1 VVEEA
6 KYPVFVVGSS
16 RSGTTLLFS
25 FLLASGE
32 FPLYEEGETHLAE
45 CRRKYGDPRRD
56 ANFRRFLNDWF
67 RSLQFRR
74 SGLDATEFAT
84 EAWQNRQSYE
94 EVMGLFMNRMARLEE
109 KPRWAEKT
117 PANVFHMERLAAAF
131 PEARFVHVVRDG
143 RDVALSIRRLGWT
156 GTQSGR
162 PIKQLICAAKNWE
175 RAVVAA
181 RASGRHLGDRY
192 LEVRYEELVATPEPV
207 LARVREFT
215 GAEIPESAADSAGVG
230 ALREGFSAFD
240 EKMSGLSTRGL
251 YRWKSALKPDERV
264 ALSATIGSTLRELG
278 YEDEPLEGA
287 GARSWLARAEAAGC
301 SGWARTKNWL
311 AEHTPLGAF
320 SESRLEFED

>member
-1 VVEEA
+1 MAEEQTF
-6 KYPVFVVGSS
+6 PVFVVGSS

-56 ANFRRFLNDWF
+56 GNFRRFLDDWF

-74 SGLDATEFAT
+74 SGLDAAEFAR
-84 EAWQNRQSYE
+84 EAWQSRQSYE
-94 EVMGLFMNRMARLEE
+94 EVMNLFMSRMARLEE

-117 PANVFHMERLAAAF
+117 PANVFHMGRLAAAF
-131 PEARFVHVVRDG
+131 PQARFVHVVRDG

-162 PIKQLICAAKNWE
+162 PVKQLICAAKNWE
-175 RAVVAA
+175 RAVKAA
-181 RASGRHLGDRY
+181 RESGQSLGDRY
-192 LEVRYEELVATPEPV
+192 LEVRYEDLVASPQPV

-215 GAEIPESAADSAGVG
+215 GAAIPESAADSAGVG

-240 EKMSGLSTRGL
+240 DKMSGLSTQGL
-251 YRWKSALKPDERV
+251 NRWKTALDEQERE
-264 ALSATIGSTLRELG
+264 ALSATIGPTLRELG
-278 YEDEPLEGA
+278 YEDEPVRGST
-287 GARSWLARAEAAGC
+287 ARRWLARVEAAGC
-301 SGWARTKNWL
+301 SGWARMKHWL
-311 AEHTPLGAF
+311 AERTPLGAF
-320 SESRLEFED
+320 SESRLEFDD